1 LIGMWWWVLIW
12 AVLVLCALVYLGARL
27 WTLWGQSKELGR
39 ELMTAQERLEAV
51 QGQLDR
57 LGEPITTPEQLAV
70 FARPEDR
77 RRERERTRERLAR
90 ERRARRRLAHTSR
103 VRHVD

>member
-1 LIGMWWWVLIW
+1 MWWWVLIW

-27 WTLWGQSKELGR
+27 WTLWGQTKELGT

-51 QGQLDR
+51 QGQLDH
-57 LGEPITTPEQLAV
+57 LGERITSPGQLAV
-70 FARPEDR
+70 FARPEDS

-90 ERRARRRLAHTSR
+90 ERRARRQRAHAAR

>member
-1 LIGMWWWVLIW
+1 MWWWVLIW

-27 WTLWGQSKELGR
+27 WTLWGQSRELGS

-51 QGQLDR
+51 QGQLDQ
-57 LGEPITTPEQLAV
+57 LGERIAAPEQLAV
-70 FARPEDR
+70 FARPDDS
-77 RRERERTRERLAR
+77 RRERERTREQMVR
-90 ERRARRRLAHTSR
+90 ERRARRQRAHAAR

>member
-1 LIGMWWWVLIW
+1 MWWWVLIW
-12 AVLVLCALVYLGARL
+12 SVLVLCALVYLGARL
-27 WTLWGQSKELGR
+27 WTLWGQSKELGT

-57 LGEPITTPEQLAV
+57 LGERITAPEQLAV
-70 FARPEDR
+70 FARPEDS
-77 RRERERTRERLAR
+77 RRERERTREQLVR
-90 ERRARRRLAHTSR
+90 ERRARRQRAHAAR